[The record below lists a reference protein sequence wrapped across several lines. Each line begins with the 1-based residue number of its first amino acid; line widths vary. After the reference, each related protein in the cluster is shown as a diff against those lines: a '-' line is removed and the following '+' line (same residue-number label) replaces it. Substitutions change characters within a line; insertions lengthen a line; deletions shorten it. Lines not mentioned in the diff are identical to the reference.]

1 MLRKIFDFFIFSSL
15 YISLC
20 AVVMVWQTYY
30 LVLHSMPPFH
40 FFAFVFFAT
49 MCSYNF
55 HWWLTP
61 ESAGFSDRIQWAA
74 GHKGWHLWLCFL
86 GLAGTAI
93 SFLYIREHWIALAF
107 GAFITFL
114 YSAPKL
120 PQPIF
125 RSLKK
130 IAIGKT
136 LFLSFVWTYV
146 TSVLPVFIDN
156 KLLQGESL
164 LFAVGRF
171 GLIYAIC
178 ILFDYRDREDDK
190 RDGIRSMI
198 TYFGEKGIDLIFSI
212 SLSIFVISTL
222 ILYYYNYPI
231 QMLLI
236 ILFPGLLV
244 AGLYRYA
251 KRNFSDY
258 LYYFVLD
265 GLMMLSGLLIMIL
278 RI

>member
-1 MLRKIFDFFIFSSL
+1 
-15 YISLC
+15 
-20 AVVMVWQTYY
+20 MVWQTCY

-49 MCSYNF
+49 MSSYNF

-61 ESAGFSDRIQWAA
+61 ESAGFSDRNQWAA
-74 GHKGWHLWLCFL
+74 EHKGWHLGLYFL

-93 SFLYIREHWIALAF
+93 SFWYIREHWMALAF
-107 GAFITFL
+107 GALVTFL

-120 PQPIF
+120 PQRIF

-130 IAIGKT
+130 IAIGKP

-146 TSVLPVFIDN
+146 TSVLPIFIDN
-156 KLLQGESL
+156 KLLHGESL
-164 LFAVGRF
+164 LFAIGRF

-198 TYFGEKGIDLIFSI
+198 TYFGEKGIDLLFAISI
-212 SLSIFVISTL
+212 SIFIISTL
-222 ILYYYNYPI
+222 TLYYYNYPTER
-231 QMLLI
+231 LLA
-236 ILFPGLLV
+236 ILLPGLLV
-244 AGLYRYA
+244 AGLYKYA